1 MVPSLLA
8 LVKTTLYG
16 LVLLGVIFWIIL
28 LAAFQDLFYF
38 WQKVAISSLLKTG
51 IVIIKTDNYF
61 DLITN
66 SNGERKQLV
75 HSLSL

>member
-28 LAAFQDLFYF
+28 LASFQDLFYF
-38 WQKVAISSLLKTG
+38 WQKVATSILLKTG
-51 IVIIKTDNYF
+51 IIIIKTDYF
-61 DLITN
+61 DLITY
-66 SNGERKQLV
+66 SDGERKQLV
-75 HSLSL
+75 CSLSL